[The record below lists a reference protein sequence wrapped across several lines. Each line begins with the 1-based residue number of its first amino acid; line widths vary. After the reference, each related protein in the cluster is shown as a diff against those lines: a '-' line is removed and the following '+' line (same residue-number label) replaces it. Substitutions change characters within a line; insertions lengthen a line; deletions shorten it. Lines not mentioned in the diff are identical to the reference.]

1 MSKSQ
6 RRKRRE
12 GNANKAPMSDAQTAP
27 LRGDDDGDDFYR
39 EDREESAEAR
49 RKREEWERYHAQAM
63 RERDEGRRELFTAFL
78 LWTICPHKAC
88 QRAKAC
94 VGDDTEECRRERWRE
109 AVPDE
114 VRAEFAKVCELVSE
128 GYDVPE
134 AYRLAREDMIMR
146 EKVMAKYEALHPRPQ
161 AEEEDALADIMTAAR
176 ETLDSVES
184 EAPAEK
190 TEPPSPARGP
200 RSRG

>member
-1 MSKSQ
+1 
-6 RRKRRE
+6 
-12 GNANKAPMSDAQTAP
+12 MSDAQTAP

-146 EKVMAKYEALHPRPQ
+146 EKLMAKYEALHPRPQ
-161 AEEEDALADIMTAAR
+161 PQEDDALANFMTAAR
-176 ETLDSVES
+176 ATLDSVES
-184 EAPAEK
+184 EAAAEE
-190 TEPPSPARGP
+190 TGPPSPARWP
-200 RSRG
+200 ASWESDARLRHRLCHARA